1 MRSDFMRI
9 DGSHDTRLSI
19 SVRMDK
25 QFIELAKGM
34 RKVSEREAVVDS
46 ISRFTLSML
55 LAISLSTAILCN
67 THDHFKVLLT
77 EECGESRFE
86 QKEEAFRLIHCQLV
100 KIYDLKRR
108 CQSMEHFFRNLGS
121 SRSHVMLN
129 RSKKR
134 KRGKFNRPPSTE
146 KTVR

>member
-77 EECGESRFE
+77 EECGGSRFE
-86 QKEEAFRLIHCQLV
+86 QNEEALRLIHCQLV
-100 KIYDLKRR
+100 KIYDMKRR
-108 CQSMEHFFRNLGS
+108 CQSMERFFRNLGS
-121 SRSHVMLN
+121 NRSHVMLN